1 MVVILYPLP
10 PSVGES
16 LVFPL
21 SSQPFSSSTLPGTA
35 LSQEIVVVHL
45 PSCICNPM
53 DCSTPYLAVPHHL
66 LKFAQVHVHCIGD
79 AHPAISFSV
88 TFFFPQSC
96 TASETFPASHLF
108 TSDDQYS
115 KPSASASVLL
125 TSIQGR
131 FPLRLTGLIS
141 LLSKGLSGVFTST
154 ATRRL
159 HSLALY
165 LLCGPALTT
174 IHDD

>member
-1 MVVILYPLP
+1 MGHSLVPADLQIRAVWQGDSTRWPEGTPFRRALIQVARLYPLP
-10 PSVGES
+10 PSLGEN
-16 LVFPL
+16 LALPL
-21 SSQPFSSSTLPGTA
+21 FSQTFSSSTLPGTA

-53 DCSTPYLAVPHHL
+53 DHSVPDLPVPHHF

-96 TASETFPASHLF
+96 AASETFPASHLF

-125 TSIQGR
+125 TSIQG
-131 FPLRLTGLIS
+131 
-141 LLSKGLSGVFTST
+141 
-154 ATRRL
+154 
-159 HSLALY
+159 
-165 LLCGPALTT
+165 
-174 IHDD
+174 